1 MLVYKYIVSIFCS
14 RTLAVGQT
22 VVCKQGTDELWKPG
36 VIESVENDN
45 HLCVVRFTHFNAL
58 EAIPFES
65 IITTS
70 RIRLLNVQ
78 FQLFISLKTFPIRH
92 KPIMMMTMMLL
103 LMTLIL

>member
-1 MLVYKYIVSIFCS
+1 MNFIVYCKSSFSI
-14 RTLAVGQT
+14 GQN
-22 VVCKQGTDELWKPG
+22 VLCKQGTDDLWKLG

-70 RIRLLNVQ
+70 KIILKII
-78 FQLFISLKTFPIRH
+78 LFK
-92 KPIMMMTMMLL
+92 
-103 LMTLIL
+103 